1 MRNIAFINLTG
12 INENCQKI
20 IYRDKTVAGAILEYC
35 KTLPDIELIIPVA
48 SQLSQLKMFFG
59 DNTVDNPILL
69 NENNTQNLINSLVEA
84 SRNFDN
90 CVYIYGDTP
99 LLDSDLTARMF
110 ENHYKYYADY
120 TFADGYP
127 YGLSPEILSISCL
140 EQLAGLAADIKGPVQ
155 RDSLFTCLQK
165 DINAF
170 DIETDISHKDMRLK
184 RISLSSDTERNW
196 RQMRRII
203 DEGGVDSA
211 SIIAMDDTIEQYC
224 RTIPAYFQLQI
235 SEKCLQSCSYCPY
248 PEINPDHR
256 SGCREMPLE
265 KIIDL
270 AERIDRFAPDSTL
283 SLSLWGE
290 AACHSNLPGV
300 LQGLIEKTNLKILI
314 ETAGLGWKQFTA
326 NHYSLMETDRI
337 DWIFSLDALN
347 PDVYRSLRG
356 EGQKEALDT
365 VDQFMKCNPSHT
377 WVQAVRTVEN
387 EDDLE
392 QFYRYWKDKTEN
404 VIIQKYDHFCGFLEQ
419 KKVTDLSPV
428 KRFPC
433 WHLKRE
439 MVILLDG
446 SVVVCRE
453 DLNKESVLGNSFEQD
468 LQEIWDRGN
477 RIFNSHLNSSYTG
490 ICEHCDE
497 YYTYN
502 F

>member
-20 IYRDKTVAGAILEYC
+20 IYRDKTVAQSILDYCNAI
-35 KTLPDIELIIPVA
+35 PDIDLIIPVA
-48 SQLSQLKMFFG
+48 SQLSQLKMFFHEKTVEPPLILSE
-59 DNTVDNPILL
+59 NTPGA
-69 NENNTQNLINSLVEA
+69 LINALAAA
-84 SRNFDN
+84 SRDYDN

-99 LLDSDLTARMF
+99 LLDSDLTDRMF

-120 TFADGYP
+120 SFADGYP

-140 EQLAGLAADIKGPVQ
+140 KQLEGLAGDMQGPIE
-155 RDSLFTCLQK
+155 RDSLFTCIQK

-170 DIETDISHKDMRLK
+170 DIETDISPRDMRLK
-184 RISLSSDTERNW
+184 RISLCCDTERNW
-196 RQMRRII
+196 RQMRNIV
-203 DEGGVDSA
+203 DNGGTDSA
-211 SIIAMDDTIEQYC
+211 SIIAMDDTIEKYC
-224 RTIPAYFQLQI
+224 RTIPAYFQVQI

-248 PEINPDHR
+248 PKINPDHR
-256 SGCREMPLE
+256 GGSKEMPLN
-265 KIIDL
+265 KILDL
-270 AERIDRFAPDSTL
+270 AGRIESFAPDSTI

-290 AACHSNLPGV
+290 AICHSDLPGV
-300 LQGLIEKTNLKILI
+300 LQGILDSTGLKILI
-314 ETAGLGWKQFTA
+314 ETAGLSWGDFMA
-326 NHYSLMETDRI
+326 GHSSLIESERLN
-337 DWIFSLDALN
+337 WIFSLDAIN
-347 PDVYRSLRG
+347 PDLYKKLRG
-356 EGQKEALDT
+356 EGQQEALTT
-365 VDQFMKCNPSHT
+365 VEHFMSLNPSHT

-392 QFYRYWKDKTEN
+392 QFYRFWKEKTDN
-404 VIIQKYDHFCGFLEQ
+404 VIIQKYDNFCGALEQ

-453 DLNKESVLGNSFEQD
+453 DLEKKSVLGNVFEQE
-468 LQEIWDRGN
+468 LQDIWDNG
-477 RIFNSHLNSSYTG
+477 SEYYDSQLNSSYTG